1 MLIQSLRFGLVALLY
16 ILSSRFVYS
25 AELISGGFTF
35 SGEAKAAES
44 RYPFTYELSGQKNS
58 KGIAPLSLQI
68 RNRLGSVQNQSL
80 PIAPLD
86 KTINVK
92 SYDGGLV
99 TVLLMTGETVLN
111 ENLGSYYKTYI
122 NLRAD
127 ALIFDYKN
135 KSIVRS
141 YPLSVT
147 LFDATIGNQPPSKQK
162 IQELISNMITRSD
175 DKGLISQYLNRL
187 ATATLPKDGARTIQ
201 VASVEVEPAAYGMFP
216 PALRSNRSAVSDII
230 SDGFSSALSAKTG
243 VSILPSK
250 IGMAVGSMTF
260 KLDNADDM
268 IKLKIGDGDYLVS
281 LKLNKYAKIKKE
293 ETAVEV
299 SNIYAVSVGVGIYE
313 ELSKQYFIKSD
324 FKNGELSISPINK
337 VAGDDFP
344 GFSDSL
350 NGLFKKLADAIKTD
364 DLDWAKAAASSSDIG
379 SQIKATRSIINGNL

>member
-1 MLIQSLRFGLVALLY
+1 MAIRLFRNSFFVLIAFLTLIPAH
-16 ILSSRFVYS
+16 S
-25 AELISGGFTF
+25 AELISGGFSF
-35 SGEAKAAES
+35 AGEAKGVES
-44 RYPFTYELSGQKNS
+44 RYPFTFELANQKNP
-58 KGIAPLSLQI
+58 KGVSPISMQI
-68 RNRLGSVQNQSL
+68 RNRLSGVQNSAL
-80 PIAPLD
+80 PIAPPD
-86 KTINVK
+86 KSINVK

-147 LFDATIGNQPPSKQK
+147 LFDATIGAQPPSKQK
-162 IQELISNMITRSD
+162 IQDLISNMINRPD
-175 DKGLISQYLNRL
+175 EKGLISQYLNRL
-187 ATATLPKDGARTIQ
+187 STATLPKDGTRTIQ
-201 VASVEVEPAAYGMFP
+201 VANIEVDPAAYGMFP
-216 PALRSNRSAVSDII
+216 ASLRSNKNTVNDII
-230 SDGFSSALSAKTG
+230 SDSFSSALSAKTG

-268 IKLKIGDGDYLVS
+268 IKLKIGDGDYLVN

-293 ETAVEV
+293 ETAVEI

-313 ELSKQYFIKSD
+313 ELSKQFFLKSD

-364 DLDWAKAAASSSDIG
+364 DLDWVKAAASSPDIG

>member
-1 MLIQSLRFGLVALLY
+1 MAIQLFRNSLFVLITFLTLNSAH
-16 ILSSRFVYS
+16 S
-25 AELISGGFTF
+25 AELISGGFSF
-35 SGEAKAAES
+35 AGEAKGAES
-44 RYPFTYELSGQKNS
+44 RYPLTYELATQKNQ
-58 KGIAPLSLQI
+58 KGVSPISMQI
-68 RNRLGSVQNQSL
+68 RNRLSGVQNSAL

-111 ENLGSYYKTYI
+111 ENLGGYYKTYI

-141 YPLSVT
+141 YPLSIT
-147 LFDATIGNQPPSKQK
+147 LFDATIGTQPPSKQK
-162 IQELISNMITRSD
+162 IQELISNMITRPD
-175 DKGLISQYLNRL
+175 EKGLISQYLNRL
-187 ATATLPKDGARTIQ
+187 STATLPKDGTRTIQ
-201 VASVEVEPAAYGMFP
+201 VASIEVDPAAYGMFP
-216 PALRSNRSAVSDII
+216 PSLRSNKNTVNDII
-230 SDGFSSALSAKTG
+230 SDSFSSALSAKTG

-260 KLDNADDM
+260 RLDNADDV
-268 IKLKIGDGDYLVS
+268 IKLKIGDGDYLVN

-293 ETAVEV
+293 ETAVEI

-313 ELSKQYFIKSD
+313 ELSKQFFLKSD

-337 VAGDDFP
+337 IAGDDFP

-364 DLDWAKAAASSSDIG
+364 DLDWAKAAASSPDIG

>member
-1 MLIQSLRFGLVALLY
+1 MFTKLLRYGLAALLCTLCY
-16 ILSSRFVYS
+16 GVAHS

-35 SGEAKAAES
+35 AGEAKAAES
-44 RYPFTYELSGQKNS
+44 RYPYTYELSGQKT
-58 KGIAPLSLQI
+58 KGIGPLSLQI
-68 RNRLGSVQNQSL
+68 RNRLGGIQNQNL

-86 KTINVK
+86 RTINLK
-92 SYDGGLV
+92 NYDGGLV

-122 NLRAD
+122 NLSAN

-147 LFDATIGNQPPSKQK
+147 LFDATIGSQPPSKQR
-162 IQELISNMITRSD
+162 IQELITNMIVRQD
-175 DKGLISQYLNRL
+175 EKGLISQYINRL
-187 ATATLPKDGARTIQ
+187 SSATLPKEGVRTIQ
-201 VASVEVEPAAYGMFP
+201 VASVEVDPAAYGMFP
-216 PALRSNRSAVSDII
+216 PSLRAHKNTVSDII
-230 SDGFSSALSAKTG
+230 SDSFSSALSAKTG

-268 IKLKIGDGDYLVS
+268 IKLKIGDGDYLVN

-293 ETAVEV
+293 ETAVEI

-313 ELSKQYFIKSD
+313 ELSKQYFLKAD

-337 VAGDDFP
+337 VSGDDFP

-364 DLDWAKAAASSSDIG
+364 DLDWAKAAASSSDIS

>member
-1 MLIQSLRFGLVALLY
+1 MLTKSLRHGLAALLY
-16 ILSSRFVYS
+16 ILCCGVGHS

-35 SGEAKAAES
+35 AGEAKAAES
-44 RYPFTYELSGQKNS
+44 RYPYTYELSGQKA
-58 KGIAPLSLQI
+58 KGIGPLSLQI
-68 RNRLGSVQNQSL
+68 RNRLGGVQNQNL

-86 KTINVK
+86 KTINLK

-122 NLRAD
+122 NLSAN

-147 LFDATIGNQPPSKQK
+147 LFDATIGSQPPSKQR
-162 IQELISNMITRSD
+162 IQELITNMIVRQD
-175 DKGLISQYLNRL
+175 EKGLISQYINRL
-187 ATATLPKDGARTIQ
+187 SSATLPKEGVRTIQ
-201 VASVEVEPAAYGMFP
+201 VANVEVDPAAYGMFP
-216 PALRSNRSAVSDII
+216 QSLRSNKNTVSDII
-230 SDGFSSALSAKTG
+230 ADSFSSALSAKTG

-268 IKLKIGDGDYLVS
+268 IKLKIGDGDYLVN

-293 ETAVEV
+293 ETAVEI
-299 SNIYAVSVGVGIYE
+299 SNIYAVSVGAGIYE
-313 ELSKQYFIKSD
+313 ELSKQYFLKSD
-324 FKNGELSISPINK
+324 FKNGELSISPINR

-364 DLDWAKAAASSSDIG
+364 DLDWAKAAASSSDI
-379 SQIKATRSIINGNL
+379 STQIKATRSIINGNL